1 LRGEN
6 GCRLITGNWNAS
18 CLEKNFGVVGPAKM
32 KGKLLTS
39 WSLVWLLASVL
50 LVIGAALNLSQR
62 AFQQLPPTDGVAWTQ
77 KADEGIYA
85 AKVIPGLAASR
96 AGIAVGDRLIG
107 ISLDEKQGFD
117 EIVSSADVQMYL
129 ETAGVGGSLTYYYQ
143 KPSYSFTNNFY
154 YADLRRIDTLPRWTA
169 AIIFL
174 TIVGVVWLAVGI
186 FVLFKQG
193 GHAPFVLHFAAV
205 CLAAF
210 VFHTY
215 KSVGSG
221 EDFDLAISLL
231 DDIAFAFFVPLFLH
245 FCIRYPVRSEIFDRK
260 RWQTYLLYVPAAV
273 ISFCLIVISVIPQ
286 IFPNFAFAEV
296 LARVSDRFNLFGII
310 YQTNFYH
317 FVIGT
322 SLGAGFLIWRFFKN
336 RQPLVRQR
344 LKWAMWGTIAALLPI
359 MLFQFARRFLY
370 LPEDSFSTALTT
382 LPLALI
388 PLSFGHSVV
397 RYRLMDVDVVVRRA
411 LVYAMTTLMIA
422 MMIGAVA
429 LGLVFLA
436 VGNNLSTTEI
446 TLRAL
451 IAIVAMGAIV
461 LLSEPLKKYLQE
473 RADRFFYGERYDLR
487 RGLLDFGRTLSA
499 TTALDPLLNALTERL
514 RQVLDVEK
522 VAIFIEDENLPEQYR
537 LAKSI
542 NLIESY
548 KIPNDFRQM
557 IREKSAAKGIVRADE
572 FETFD
577 EEIIDETPNEKNR
590 IIGKFEKFSLNGK
603 NIHRQELHY
612 FVPCVVRSKMVAV
625 IGLGRAGDGS
635 LLSSE
640 DLEILR
646 TVSGYIA
653 VAIENSL
660 LYQEQ
665 HQRAE
670 ELALLKEFNESIV
683 ESVNVGLIA
692 VDETGVITRCNSCF
706 EDMIGL
712 SREEA
717 VGKAVEE
724 VFDESF
730 ALNLENILGKSR
742 WHLTEIRNAYKL
754 HTYDYKG
761 KSLILNVAVA
771 PLRSISNSQT
781 GAIVVLENVS
791 SRVKLEETLQQ
802 SEKLSSIGLLA
813 AGVAH
818 EVNTPLTG
826 VSSYT
831 QMLLGMIPETDPK
844 HALLQKMQKQ
854 TERASNIVGNL
865 LNFSRTGNAADFVEI
880 DVNKLLDD
888 TLQLLEPQLRKSNVE
903 IVKNY
908 TSKPPR
914 IFGNGGKLQQVFTNL
929 ILNARDAMFAGGM
942 ITLTTEYDENG
953 VVINVADDGEG
964 IPAENINKIFDPFFT
979 TKGVGNGTGLGL
991 AVSYGIVQ
999 EHAGTIE
1006 VKSEHGA
1013 GTTFRL
1019 NFPVAQKQI
1028 QRAVS

>member
-1 LRGEN
+1 
-6 GCRLITGNWNAS
+6 
-18 CLEKNFGVVGPAKM
+18 M

-39 WSLVWLLASVL
+39 WSLVWLLAVVL
-50 LVIGAALNLSQR
+50 FVIGGALNLSQR
-62 AFQQLPPTDGVAWTQ
+62 SFQKLPPTDGAVWTQ
-77 KADEGIYA
+77 KADGVYA
-85 AKVIPGLAASR
+85 EKVAPGLAASR
-96 AGIAVGDRLIG
+96 AGISVGDRLIG
-107 ISLDEKQGFD
+107 ISLDEKQYD
-117 EIVSSADVQMYL
+117 EIVSPSDVQMYL
-129 ETAGVGGSLTYYYQ
+129 ETAGVGGSLTYFYQ
-143 KPSYSFTNNFY
+143 KPSYSFSNNFY
-154 YADLRRIDTLPRWTA
+154 YADLRKIDTPPRWTA
-169 AIIFL
+169 SIIFL
-174 TIVGVVWLAVGI
+174 TFVGIVWLAVGV

-210 VFHTY
+210 VFHVY
-215 KSVGSG
+215 KPIGTG

-231 DDIAFAFFVPLFLH
+231 DDTAFAFFVPLFLH
-245 FCIRYPVRSEIFDRK
+245 FCIRYPVRNTVFDDP
-260 RWQTYLLYVPAAV
+260 RWKTYLLYAPATIFSAA
-273 ISFCLIVISVIPQ
+273 LIVISVVPQ
-286 IFPNFAFAEV
+286 LFPNFAFASS
-296 LARVSDRFNLFGII
+296 AAAAADRFGLFGVL
-310 YQTNFYH
+310 YRFNFFH
-317 FVIGT
+317 FVAGT
-322 SLGAGFLIWRFFKN
+322 SIGAGFLVWRFLKN

-344 LKWAMWGTIAALLPI
+344 LKWAMWGTISALIPI
-359 MLFQFARRFLY
+359 VAFQIAGRFFY
-370 LPEDSFSTALTT
+370 LPEDMLSSALTT

-397 RYRLMDVDVVVRRA
+397 RYRLMDVDVFVRRA
-411 LVYAMTTLMIA
+411 LIYAMTTLTIA

-436 VGNNLSTTEI
+436 VGSNLSTTEI

-461 LLSEPLKKYLQE
+461 MLSDPLKKYLQE
-473 RADRFFYGERYDLR
+473 QADRFFYGERYDLR
-487 RGLLDFGRTLSA
+487 HGLLDFGRTLSA
-499 TTALDPLLNALTERL
+499 TTALDPLLNALSERL

-522 VAIFIEDENLPEQYR
+522 VAIFIEDENAHERYR

-542 NLIESY
+542 NVSESY
-548 KIPNDFRQM
+548 RIPHDFRQM
-557 IREKSAAKGIVRADE
+557 IRQKAAEKGVVRADE
-572 FETFD
+572 FELFD
-577 EEIIDETPNEKNR
+577 EELVDEAPIEKNR
-590 IIGKFEKFSLNGK
+590 IIGKIEKLSLNGK
-603 NIHRQELHY
+603 NIQRQELHY

-625 IGLGRAGDGS
+625 IGLGRATDGS

-640 DLEILR
+640 DLEILQ
-646 TVSGYIA
+646 TVSGYIG

-665 HQRAE
+665 HSRAE

-692 VDETGVITRCNSCF
+692 VDETGSITRCNSMF
-706 EDMIGL
+706 EQMMNL
-712 SREEA
+712 TREQT
-717 VGKAVEE
+717 VGKRIEQI
-724 VFDESF
+724 FDESF
-730 ALNLENILGKSR
+730 ALNLESILGKSR
-742 WHLTEIRNAYKL
+742 WHLTEVRNAYKL
-754 HTYDYKG
+754 LTTDASG

-771 PLRSISNSQT
+771 PLRSISNQQT
-781 GAIVVLENVS
+781 GAIVVLENVT

-854 TERASNIVGNL
+854 TDRASNIVGNL
-865 LNFSRTGNAADFVEI
+865 LNFSRTGNAADFYEI
-880 DVNKLLDD
+880 DINKLLDD
-888 TLQLLEPQLRKSNVE
+888 TLQLLEPQMRKSNVE

-908 TSKPPR
+908 ASPPPK

-929 ILNARDAMFAGGM
+929 ILNARDAMFGGGTIM
-942 ITLTTEYDENG
+942 LTTEFGGENS
-953 VVINVADDGEG
+953 VVIKVADTGEG
-964 IPAENINKIFDPFFT
+964 IAPENIGKIFDPFFT

-1006 VKSEHGA
+1006 VKSENGA
-1013 GTTFRL
+1013 GTIFRIE
-1019 NFPVAQKQI
+1019 FPIAENRL